1 MPRFLILHATVGNGH
16 RSAANALA
24 DVFERLPD
32 SEVRVIDALDYA
44 SPIFRSAYARSY
56 VELSQRAPIVWQ
68 MFYEST
74 DNSDAEWAPL
84 RDQLRSVMAELAVT
98 KLKDMIRQYAPAAI
112 ICTHFLPAELMM
124 RLKIE
129 GELRTPTYTVI
140 TDHAVHSQWITP
152 GVDGYFVASEFPRKL
167 MIDRGV
173 APAIIHVTGIPVNP
187 VIAEPKEIQAMRA
200 QHNLPAAGPV
210 LSLFG
215 GGLAP
220 KRVRRIV
227 EGLIQLPYPGVL
239 LVVAGRNAELPA
251 ALHDLGDGPHMRL
264 HVLSQIDYVD
274 DLVAASD
281 MVITKA
287 GGLIVSEVLARGTPL
302 VVIDPIPGQEEWNA
316 DYLVSSGAGLQLR
329 VVEWVPWAVEQLL
342 SDRPRLGRIRE
353 RAKLVGRPNAARD
366 IAEHVARELRSGQH
380 R

>member
-1 MPRFLILHATVGNGH
+1 MPRYLLLHATVGSGH

-24 DVFERLPD
+24 NALERLPD
-32 SEVRVIDALDYA
+32 SEVRVVDALDYA

-56 VELSQRAPIVWQ
+56 VELSQRAPLIWQ

-74 DNSDAEWAPL
+74 DNTDAEWAPI
-84 RDQLRSVMAELAVT
+84 RDQVRSLMAELAVT
-98 KLKDMIRQYAPAAI
+98 KLKDMIRQFAPAAI
-112 ICTHFLPAELMM
+112 VCTHFLPAELLM
-124 RLKIE
+124 RLKLE
-129 GELRTPTYTVI
+129 GELRIPTYTVI

-167 MIDRGV
+167 MIDRWV

-187 VIAEPKEIQAMRA
+187 EIAEPKEQLAMRA
-200 QHNLPAAGPV
+200 QHDLPSAGPV

-227 EGLIQLPYPGVL
+227 EGLVQLPYPGML
-239 LVVAGRNAELPA
+239 MVVAGRNAELPA
-251 ALHDLGDGPHMRL
+251 ALAGLGDGPQMRL
-264 HVLSQIDYVD
+264 RVLSQIDYVD

-342 SDRPRLGRIRE
+342 SDAPRLARIRE
-353 RAKLVGRPNAARD
+353 RARAAGRPNAARD

>member
-1 MPRFLILHATVGNGH
+1 MPRYLILHATVGSGH

-24 DVFERLPD
+24 GAFERLPD
-32 SEVRVIDALDYA
+32 SEVRVKDALDYA
-44 SPIFRSAYARSY
+44 SPIFSAAYSRAY
-56 VELSQRAPIVWQ
+56 LELSQRAPIVWQ

-74 DNSDAEWAPL
+74 DNSEAEWVPI
-84 RDQLRSVMAELAVT
+84 RDQLRGLMAELAVT

-112 ICTHFLPAELMM
+112 VCTHFLPAELLM
-124 RLKIE
+124 RLKVE
-129 GELRTPTYTVI
+129 GELRVPTYTVI

-173 APAIIHVTGIPVNP
+173 APAIVHVSGIPVNP
-187 VIAEPKEIQAMRA
+187 DIAQPKDAQAMRA
-200 QHNLPAAGPV
+200 QHDLPAAGPV

-227 EGLIQLPYPGVL
+227 EGLLELPTSGML
-239 LVVAGRNAELPA
+239 MVVAGRNAELPA
-251 ALHDLGDGPHMRL
+251 ALNGLGDGLQMRL
-264 HVLSQIDYVD
+264 RVLSQIDYVD

-281 MVITKA
+281 LVITKA

-316 DYLVSSGAGLQLR
+316 DYLVSRGAGLQLR
-329 VVEWVPWAVEQLL
+329 VVEWVPWTVEQLL
-342 SDRPRLGRIRE
+342 ADPPRLARLRQ
-353 RAKLVGRPNAARD
+353 RAAAAGRPNAARD
-366 IAEHVARELRSGQH
+366 IAEHVARELRTGTH
-380 R
+380 A